1 MREFLDRLISHV
13 HWVVFLL
20 LETLSGILLFRFNHY
35 QGSVWFTQANA
46 VAGKVLEWESRGISF
61 LQLRNVNQRL
71 TQENIALQQE
81 LDSLRHK
88 MAELQRDTSYTERV
102 LANQIRDMQTV
113 PAQVIANSVRQ
124 ADNLLTIDRG
134 SRDGVKTEM
143 GVLSGTGVV
152 GIVCKTSAHYALVLP
167 ILNRKSSISCR
178 LRDTEYFGYLKWKGG
193 NPLQAY
199 IDDIPRHAR
208 CAVGDVVETS
218 GFSNVFPAGIFVG
231 RVAQIHDSA
240 DGLAYQ
246 LEVQLATD
254 FANLRDV
261 CVIMQKN
268 HDELRKIRDNT
279 E

>member
-1 MREFLDRLISHV
+1 MREFLDRLVAHV
-13 HWVVFLL
+13 HWVVFLI
-20 LETLSGILLFRFNHY
+20 LETLSGIMLFQFNHY

-46 VAGKVLEWESRGISF
+46 VAGKVLEGEARVVSF
-61 LQLRNVNQRL
+61 LNLKDANLQL
-71 TQENIALQQE
+71 TQENIALQQD
-81 LDSLRHK
+81 LDLLRHK
-88 MAELQRDTSYTERV
+88 LAELQKDSSYTERI
-102 LANQIRDMQTV
+102 LAGQTSSLPMI

-124 ADNLLTIDRG
+124 KDNLLTINKG
-134 SRDGVKTEM
+134 SRDGVRAEM

-178 LRDTEYFGYLKWKGG
+178 LRGTEYFGYLKWKGG

-208 CAVGDVVETS
+208 FSVGDVVETS

-261 CVIMQKN
+261 CVVVQKDG
-268 HDELRKIRDNT
+268 DELNGMRD
-279 E
+279 EKE